1 MHSKALM
8 PELSHHQWKLIFDAV
23 RKQQVNQIV
32 SSKFYEEYSEILTE
46 IYSFAFSETYLDNK

>member
-1 MHSKALM
+1 M

>member
-1 MHSKALM
+1 MHSKELM

-23 RKQQVNQIV
+23 RKQQANQIV

>member
-32 SSKFYEEYSEILTE
+32 SSKFYEEYNEILNE
-46 IYSFAFSETYLDNK
+46 IYPLAYSETYLDNK

>member
-1 MHSKALM
+1 M

-32 SSKFYEEYSEILTE
+32 SSKFYEEYNEILNE
-46 IYSFAFSETYLDNK
+46 IYPLAYSETYLDNK

>member
-1 MHSKALM
+1 M

-32 SSKFYEEYSEILTE
+32 SSKFYEEYNEILNE
-46 IYSFAFSETYLDNK
+46 IFMIAHSETYLDNK